1 VCRTRVIQRLVY
13 AGPPERP
20 AAGSSIEPPAPAW
33 YLRRMSGLAFDTHA
47 FIKRLT
53 AAGMP
58 EAQAEVLADQQS
70 RLIDEKLATKMD
82 LAETGRALKD
92 DLAKTEAVLK
102 TDLAKTEA
110 ALRADLAKIEA
121 ALKADLSK
129 IEAAL
134 RSELMRLDT
143 KIEASKSDII
153 KWMFGTIG
161 FQTLIIIGAV
171 IALARLFHP

>member
-121 ALKADLSK
+121 AL
-129 IEAAL
+129 

-143 KIEASKSDII
+143 KIEASKSEII

-171 IALARLFHP
+171 IALARLVHP